1 MHAFVKKRK
10 KYKKR
15 EREKKN
21 NEISHMLPNS
31 FKLFNICL
39 PCLSSNSLPK
49 NYSSL
54 PFSLNNFLTRFF
66 DHINCFEIFYFSFL
80 TNLNLIQTSLRSKF
94 IWKLEKKRIT
104 SSPIEIKTRSSNKII
119 ISNERNSSKSRSES
133 FFKRSISVNSFS
145 QWHGLPITGH
155 RPRVIPPFRD
165 FSLNSRI
172 GQENSFQ

>member
-1 MHAFVKKRK
+1 MHSWKREK
-10 KYKKR
+10 NIKR
-15 EREKKN
+15 ERERKK
-21 NEISHMLPNS
+21 ITKFLTCFQNS

-172 GQENSFQ
+172 GQQNSFQ